1 MLTRRPASAALLL
14 AIGLL
19 AGACI
24 SSDPPPAD
32 VDPVVRPP
40 VTTAP
45 AVPLEPVDEA
55 TVALVEDYW
64 EARDTAWAAGVE
76 AGLAFTVAN
85 NHPLLDYTADECR
98 ETFFGGEAP
107 LGFAE
112 RNALAP
118 GTVMSDPDFMMS
130 VGPLAGRDLGEGV
143 LEMTVAFSYEG
154 AGLQVADRV
163 TTVHLQVIDDQVHH
177 FLVCDP
183 VEVQVVQAPADTGGT
198 SGDGTTG
205 GTGTGTTVDPV
216 TGDPITVL
224 PPITATPVP
233 VDGGGGGGDGDGDG
247 DGDGGDAAPAPP
259 PPPGTRPPGSG
270 IDFCERGDPGAQP
283 VAGDYFLCPDDDVDP
298 YATEDPEPGA
308 TASEDITRG

>member
-1 MLTRRPASAALLL
+1 MLTRRLAAAVLLALL
-14 AIGLL
+14 G
-19 AGACI
+19 GACI
-24 SSDPPPAD
+24 SADPPPAD

-45 AVPLEPVDEA
+45 EVPLEPVDEA

-64 EARDTAWAAGVE
+64 EARDAAWAAGVE

-98 ETFFGGEAP
+98 EAFFGGEAP
-107 LGFAE
+107 IGFAE

-118 GTVMSDPDFMMS
+118 GTIVSDPDFMMS

-143 LEMTVAFSYEG
+143 LEMLVAFSYEG

-163 TTVHLQVIDDQVHH
+163 TPVHLQVIDGDVRH
-177 FLVCDP
+177 FLVCDV
-183 VEVQVVQAPADTGGT
+183 VEVQVVQAPDTDTGTTAGGGGT
-198 SGDGTTG
+198 TTG
-205 GTGTGTTVDPV
+205 GGGTTTTVDPV
-216 TGDPITVL
+216 TGEPITVL

-233 VDGGGGGGDGDGDG
+233 VDGGGDDGGGDGDGG
-247 DGDGGDAAPAPP
+247 TTSPPAPP

-270 IDFCERGDPGAQP
+270 IDFCEQGDPGAQP

-298 YATEDPEPGA
+298 YATEEPGPDP